1 MTLEHFAITYPERL
15 FADFK
20 GRSDGDLFAYVS
32 KELAHGTISAAIL
45 DGYKRDAYLG
55 LFARVD
61 LVPGVERFMSAARS
75 KFGKLGLATSANRRD
90 FGLAADRYQ
99 LRAWFDVIVTAE
111 DTEQHKPNPAPYLK
125 ALSGLQADAADAL
138 VVEDSPNGI
147 RAAKSA
153 GCMVAG
159 LTTAFA
165 PEELRA
171 AGADLVAGSFAELQ
185 QALRITLDA
194 AP

>member
-1 MTLEHFAITYPERL
+1 MTLEHFALAYPERL

-32 KELAHGTISAAIL
+32 GELAQGAISAATL
-45 DGYKRDAYLG
+45 DSYKREAYLG
-55 LFARVD
+55 LFARVE
-61 LVPGVERFMSAARS
+61 LVPGIEGFVRAARR
-75 KFGKLGLATSANRRD
+75 KYGKLGLATSANRRD
-90 FGLAADRYQ
+90 FGLAADRYH

-111 DTEQHKPNPAPYLK
+111 DTEQHKPHPAPYLK
-125 ALSGLQADAADAL
+125 ALSGLHANAADTL

-147 RAAKSA
+147 LAAKSA
-153 GCMVAG
+153 GCTVAG

-171 AGADLVAGSFAELQ
+171 AGADLIARSFAELQ
-185 QALRITLDA
+185 QALILPKESA
-194 AP
+194 

>member
-1 MTLEHFAITYPERL
+1 MTLEHFAIAFPERL

-32 KELAHGTISAAIL
+32 RELAQGAISAATL
-45 DGYKRDAYLG
+45 DSYKRDAYLG
-55 LFARVD
+55 LFARVE
-61 LVPGVERFMSAARS
+61 LVPGVERFARAARS
-75 KFGKLGLATSANRRD
+75 QFGKLGLATSANRRD

-99 LRAWFDVIVTAE
+99 LRTWFDVIVTAE
-111 DTEQHKPNPAPYLK
+111 DTEQHKPHPAPYLK
-125 ALSGLQADAADAL
+125 ALSELHADAADAL

-153 GCMVAG
+153 GCIVAG

-185 QALRITLDA
+185 RALGII
-194 AP
+194 

>member
-1 MTLEHFAITYPERL
+1 MTLEHYAIAYLERL

-20 GRSDGDLFAYVS
+20 GRSDCDLFAYVS
-32 KELAHGTISAAIL
+32 KELAQDTVSPATL
-45 DGYKRDAYLG
+45 DSYKRDAYLG
-55 LFARVD
+55 LFAGVE
-61 LVPGVERFMSAARS
+61 LVPGIEHFVGAARS

-111 DTEQHKPNPAPYLK
+111 DTEQHKPHPAPYLK
-125 ALSGLQADAADAL
+125 ALSRLHADAADAL

-185 QALRITLDA
+185 QALGII
-194 AP
+194 